1 MKQIIKTAFTLIIV
15 VLFYSCSNKYNT
27 VQEDKFIGIWE
38 LTGRTMFDGIQIKID
53 RENKE
58 LVGRVYKV
66 NTNKY
71 VNLFVDSNAVWTSEI
86 KRSSNF
92 EFDIKEN
99 KIAKEL
105 FGVYGQSTS
114 QEFKVQFIDDN
125 TIGLATGSSDP
136 LKSIVQYK
144 RITNVP

>member
-1 MKQIIKTAFTLIIV
+1 MKQITKTVCTLIVI
-15 VLFYSCSNKYNT
+15 VLFFSCSNKYST
-27 VQEDKFIGIWE
+27 VPEDKFIGIWE
-38 LTGRTMFDGIQIKID
+38 LKGRSMFDSIQIKID

-58 LVGRVYKV
+58 LVGRVYKI
-66 NTNKY
+66 NSNKY
-71 VNLFVDSNAVWTSEI
+71 VKLFVDSNAVWTSEI

-105 FGVYGQSTS
+105 FGAYGQSTS

-144 RITNVP
+144 RIN